1 MHMVFV
7 AFPSVDASSLS
18 EESLDL
24 TEDWYVNEISEMTR
38 HESTKFMKE
47 ILLTPDV
54 RRLVPRQE
62 SKFHVR
68 IIKPYG
74 TPFTKH
80 EVLTFYE
87 PLTLKN
93 IVSEAREDY
102 VNKFEGKKWDP
113 SLGGYKTCFENNERH
128 IVLVIYD
135 YVLISEYEAKL
146 SRRHIVKKEHL
157 TPLENSF
164 EKSIIAAKQI
174 LDEMKYIEKREN
186 RMKVTADNTNS
197 RIKHFSYFS
206 IIVLIGVTW
215 LQITYLKSYFKKKK
229 VL

>member
-1 MHMVFV
+1 MSNAPVYVKGKTKSLKMTVLRAASSAAIYLLVVLNISISLLHKFASSYPIITELEPGVGKCFHFSIPDNDDMHMVFV

-102 VNKFEGKKWDP
+102 VNKFEGKKW
-113 SLGGYKTCFENNERH
+113 
-128 IVLVIYD
+128 
-135 YVLISEYEAKL
+135 
-146 SRRHIVKKEHL
+146 
-157 TPLENSF
+157 
-164 EKSIIAAKQI
+164 
-174 LDEMKYIEKREN
+174 
-186 RMKVTADNTNS
+186 
-197 RIKHFSYFS
+197 
-206 IIVLIGVTW
+206 
-215 LQITYLKSYFKKKK
+215 
-229 VL
+229 